1 MKILTNPC
9 VENRFQ
15 FLSYFSPFLDRF
27 ERYYP
32 FGKGAPSFNFLF
44 HTSIVLFRIRNIL
57 LKIFPIAFPPP
68 RLYNSVSH
76 FEMARRENKNGYL
89 SFHFHLSEIRT
100 PVLARPIKKRYL
112 YFLPH
117 SCWISLFHAYS
128 SRARN
133 WIFLGAAEAPAA
145 KSGTKLFSLDER
157 TLIAFIMLWCK
168 TRVRNLS
175 PAGFE
180 TSTPAPTSL
189 VVRPFHRIF
198 SSFHLYIYTYYIYYI
213 TVMKIS
219 CDVSGDAAVSSRT
232 GMITGANTVGLP
244 PLTRGCGGDGEK
256 RGRSRGKERKGGKER
271 HLSISFN
278 PTFPCRLLLSIYY
291 KLFCRSPRGAA
302 CPTDGENTR
311 AFHSIKFDK
320 VRRRCTEGGEGYPRE
335 FPVIAKSKMAR
346 VRARYRARYRWHACR
361 YYHSRDGDSFRDLSI
376 ECIEFPCSILNSVN
390 ALVRFVPRKF
400 ATSLDTNILS
410 RRIIVAIIVAI
421 VHWYLSLIFKFVR
434 VVYWLIRVL
443 SFEKYLK
450 IDFASVSF
458 KYFGWEFVFLKSLSL
473 RSFLIITLL
482 INNIRFYRIKILD
495 SYKLYDKIQS
505 CASFINIYK

>member
-1 MKILTNPC
+1 MNESMRGKPFPISLLFLTLSWPIRKILSYLWK
-9 VENRFQ
+9 RGSFFQ
-15 FLSYFSPFLDRF
+15 SSLSYFDRTIPHPKYFIKNLPLQIIFSSPR
-27 ERYYP
+27 R
-32 FGKGAPSFNFLF
+32 
-44 HTSIVLFRIRNIL
+44 
-57 LKIFPIAFPPP
+57 
-68 RLYNSVSH
+68 YNSVSH
-76 FEMARRENKNGYL
+76 FEMAHRENKNGYL

-189 VVRPFHRIF
+189 VVRPFHWIF

-213 TVMKIS
+213 PVMKIS

-346 VRARYRARYRWHACR
+346 VRARYRTRYRWHACR

-434 VVYWLIRVL
+434 FVRVVC
-443 SFEKYLK
+443 
-450 IDFASVSF
+450 D
-458 KYFGWEFVFLKSLSL
+458 
-473 RSFLIITLL
+473 
-482 INNIRFYRIKILD
+482 
-495 SYKLYDKIQS
+495 
-505 CASFINIYK
+505 

>member
-1 MKILTNPC
+1 MQRFLRGLAWSRGQIRLAC
-9 VENRFQ
+9 LLWQEDVE
-15 FLSYFSPFLDRF
+15 
-27 ERYYP
+27 
-32 FGKGAPSFNFLF
+32 G
-44 HTSIVLFRIRNIL
+44 
-57 LKIFPIAFPPP
+57 
-68 RLYNSVSH
+68 
-76 FEMARRENKNGYL
+76 
-89 SFHFHLSEIRT
+89 
-100 PVLARPIKKRYL
+100 
-112 YFLPH
+112 
-117 SCWISLFHAYS
+117 
-128 SRARN
+128 
-133 WIFLGAAEAPAA
+133 
-145 KSGTKLFSLDER
+145 
-157 TLIAFIMLWCK
+157 
-168 TRVRNLS
+168 
-175 PAGFE
+175 
-180 TSTPAPTSL
+180 
-189 VVRPFHRIF
+189 
-198 SSFHLYIYTYYIYYI
+198 
-213 TVMKIS
+213 
-219 CDVSGDAAVSSRT
+219 
-232 GMITGANTVGLP
+232 
-244 PLTRGCGGDGEK
+244 GEK

-400 ATSLDTNILS
+400 ATSL
-410 RRIIVAIIVAI
+410 RYRYIIEENDCCD
-421 VHWYLSLIFKFVR
+421 YRCDCSLISFSYLQIRACCLLINSSVEFWKIFKNRFC
-434 VVYWLIRVL
+434 IRIFQV
-443 SFEKYLK
+443 FRMR
-450 IDFASVSF
+450 I
-458 KYFGWEFVFLKSLSL
+458 FVFLKSLSL
-473 RSFLIITLL
+473 RSFLIITLP

>member
-1 MKILTNPC
+1 MRGKPFPISLLFLTLSWPIRKILSLWK
-9 VENRFQ
+9 RSSFFQ
-15 FLSYFSPFLDRF
+15 FSLSYFDRTIPHPKYFIKNLPLQIIFSSPR
-27 ERYYP
+27 R
-32 FGKGAPSFNFLF
+32 
-44 HTSIVLFRIRNIL
+44 
-57 LKIFPIAFPPP
+57 
-68 RLYNSVSH
+68 YNSVSH
-76 FEMARRENKNGYL
+76 FEMAHRENKNGYL

-244 PLTRGCGGDGEK
+244 PLTRGCGGDREK

-320 VRRRCTEGGEGYPRE
+320 VRRRCTERGRGYPRE
-335 FPVIAKSKMAR
+335 FSVIAKSKMAR
-346 VRARYRARYRWHACR
+346 VKARYRARYRWHACR

-434 VVYWLIRVL
+434 FVRVVC
-443 SFEKYLK
+443 
-450 IDFASVSF
+450 D
-458 KYFGWEFVFLKSLSL
+458 
-473 RSFLIITLL
+473 
-482 INNIRFYRIKILD
+482 
-495 SYKLYDKIQS
+495 
-505 CASFINIYK
+505 

>member
-1 MKILTNPC
+1 M
-9 VENRFQ
+9 
-15 FLSYFSPFLDRF
+15 PFLLPACTIAFLISKWRVEKTRTVTFPSIFTCPRYVRASWPVPLKNDIYISPPIPAESLCSMHIHPGHETGFSLAPRKLPRQKAGQNFFPLMKERSSPLLCSDARPVYAIFLPLDSKLPHLPRPRSSFDRF
-27 ERYYP
+27 I
-32 FGKGAPSFNFLF
+32 G
-44 HTSIVLFRIRNIL
+44 
-57 LKIFPIAFPPP
+57 
-68 RLYNSVSH
+68 
-76 FEMARRENKNGYL
+76 
-89 SFHFHLSEIRT
+89 
-100 PVLARPIKKRYL
+100 
-112 YFLPH
+112 
-117 SCWISLFHAYS
+117 
-128 SRARN
+128 
-133 WIFLGAAEAPAA
+133 
-145 KSGTKLFSLDER
+145 FSL
-157 TLIAFIMLWCK
+157 
-168 TRVRNLS
+168 LS
-175 PAGFE
+175 
-180 TSTPAPTSL
+180 
-189 VVRPFHRIF
+189 I
-198 SSFHLYIYTYYIYYI
+198 YIYVLYIYYI
-213 TVMKIS
+213 PVMKIS

-244 PLTRGCGGDGEK
+244 PLTRGCGGDREK

-473 RSFLIITLL
+473 RSFLIITLP